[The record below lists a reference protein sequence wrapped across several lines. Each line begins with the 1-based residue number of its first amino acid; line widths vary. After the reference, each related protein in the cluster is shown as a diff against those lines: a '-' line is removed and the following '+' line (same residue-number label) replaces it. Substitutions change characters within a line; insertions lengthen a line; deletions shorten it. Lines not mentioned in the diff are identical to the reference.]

1 MKKEEENKM
10 IKDIKTGVTITLLLG
25 MTVASVIVGIS
36 STNKVF
42 KLEQEVITLEEK
54 LANTE
59 SANEVLVEQL
69 KQLIGGR

>member
-1 MKKEEENKM
+1 M

-36 STNKVF
+36 STNKVY
-42 KLEQEVITLEEK
+42 KLEQEIISLEKK
-54 LANTE
+54 LADTE
-59 SANEVLVEQL
+59 GANEVLVEQL

>member
-1 MKKEEENKM
+1 MGNKLLIGVM
-10 IKDIKTGVTITLLLG
+10 TFITVISTTIAITASIKV
-25 MTVASVIVGIS
+25 ME
-36 STNKVF
+36 F
-42 KLEQEVITLEEK
+42 KANIITLEEK

>member
-1 MKKEEENKM
+1 M

-25 MTVASVIVGIS
+25 MTVASAIVGIS

-42 KLEQEVITLEEK
+42 KLEQEIVTLEKK
-54 LANTE
+54 LADTE
-59 SANEVLVEQL
+59 GANEVLVEQL